1 VSRSDAA
8 AIYLKPAPAKIKKQK
23 QKSNMKNEKVE
34 KMKTYKLSQW
44 NEVQAF
50 LIGSICP
57 TFHDTVHLM
66 RQKIL
71 NENYLTALQR
81 TRLVEKLT
89 QLKQKYFTGSTLRQV
104 KRTIQTSK
112 NMKQLCHVVWEED
125 LFIDFPFA
133 CSIANVKLNKV
144 STF

>member
-1 VSRSDAA
+1 
-8 AIYLKPAPAKIKKQK
+8 
-23 QKSNMKNEKVE
+23 
-34 KMKTYKLSQW
+34 
-44 NEVQAF
+44 
-50 LIGSICP
+50 
-57 TFHDTVHLM
+57 M

-112 NMKQLCHVVWEED
+112 SMKQLCHVVWD
-125 LFIDFPFA
+125 VICLFLGLEKDNCEVPLLDREM
-133 CSIANVKLNKV
+133 S
-144 STF
+144 